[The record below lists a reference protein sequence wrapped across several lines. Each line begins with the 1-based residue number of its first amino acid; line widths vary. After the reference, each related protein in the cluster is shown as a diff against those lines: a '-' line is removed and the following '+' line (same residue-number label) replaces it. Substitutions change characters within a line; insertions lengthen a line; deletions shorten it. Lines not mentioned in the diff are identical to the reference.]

1 MYVLRK
7 IPFVNNLINFLKG
20 LLGDCQYLQYL
31 SDIDLMTVEVDPML
45 EQGNSACVTGSC
57 KRVWT
62 LFKKLKYKLHFIYIQ
77 ICTSWIFKMV
87 EKIHRT
93 KIEAVITVVLNLLDS
108 ITHFKDILKN
118 QITPYIP
125 YF

>member
-62 LFKKLKYKLHFIYIQ
+62 LFKKLKYKLHFIYR
-77 ICTSWIFKMV
+77 SVPV
-87 EKIHRT
+87 EFLRW
-93 KIEAVITVVLNLLDS
+93 
-108 ITHFKDILKN
+108 LKK
-118 QITPYIP
+118 YIAQKLKQ
-125 YF
+125 